1 MHHRT
6 VEKEYRDFA
15 DDIEAVSIHYLC
27 VPDGAEA
34 DWDRGRV
41 TRFMPLVEPGMR
53 RLRLELPVQLVAP
66 NSGRPVSNYTLLYYF
81 EVYRG
86 GDRHYSQVYT
96 EAMEARGARA
106 TSAQGAA
113 QPRCRGPGARAGRF
127 DEAGK

>member
-6 VEKEYRDFA
+6 VDKEYRDFA

-53 RLRLELPVQLVAP
+53 RLRLELPVQLVDP

-96 EAMEARGARA
+96 EVVEDRSARA
-106 TSAQGAA
+106 TSAQDAA
-113 QPRCRGPGARAGRF
+113 HAALPRSGRRSK
-127 DEAGK
+127 EIR